1 GASPG
6 HDARLLDFVPGP
18 EGARVKAEFHG
29 RPLDFTLRQSGFHWG
44 LNSLCVLLMLEALD
58 VPLETGL
65 AALADFEPLAG
76 RGQTSVVKAAG
87 GAFTLIDESYNANPL
102 SMAAGFRSLG
112 AKPVGPGARRVVV
125 LTDMLELGDQSRAL
139 HEGLAAPIAA
149 AGLDLVHSAGPEMK
163 RLHDALPPA
172 RRGLWRE
179 TAAELAAEAA
189 ELVAPGDIVMVKGS
203 NGSKASLVARALAAL
218 GGAA

>member
-1 GASPG
+1 MI
-6 HDARLLDFVPGP
+6 
-18 EGARVKAEFHG
+18 KA
-29 RPLDFTLRQSGFHWG
+29 P
-44 LNSLCVLLMLEALD
+44 
-58 VPLETGL
+58 
-65 AALADFEPLAG
+65 
-76 RGQTSVVKAAG
+76 G

-112 AKPVGPGARRVVV
+112 AKPVSPGARRVVV

-139 HEGLAAPIAA
+139 HEGLAGPIAA
-149 AGLDLVHSAGPEMK
+149 AGLDLVHTAGPEMK
-163 RLHDALPPA
+163 RLHDVLLPE

-179 TAAELAAEAA
+179 TAADLAAEAA
-189 ELVAPGDIVMVKGS
+189 ALVAPGDIVMVKGS